1 MSLNM
6 ERFTRPG
13 EEAIYL
19 AHQIVS
25 EGKQQKMEAE
35 HLTLSLL
42 RCTEGLITRIWPVLK
57 VDVSL
62 LEAELQRYLSKL
74 GPSEN
79 TVTDVYLSFS
89 CEQCIQKAEHEADR
103 MRDEFIGPEHLIL
116 GILANTGTEASTIL
130 RAQGIDQK
138 GFIKA
143 IDDLRGDQRITSRGE
158 TDELEFVTQYCQDFV
173 TLAKENKFDPVVG
186 RDEEV
191 RRVIQVLSRRSKN
204 NPVLIGEPGVGKTA
218 IIEGLAQRIHQGD
231 VPESMK
237 GASLMS
243 LDLAAMVAGA
253 KYRGEFED
261 RLKKLLKEIET
272 AGQHIILFIDE
283 LHTLVG
289 AGASEGALDAS
300 NMLKPALARGVIRCV
315 GATTITEF
323 KQYIEKDPALG
334 RRFQQVL
341 VKEPTVEAC
350 ITILRGLKGKYEVH
364 HGVRIKDSAI
374 IASARL
380 ADRYIPDRFL
390 PDKAIDLLDE
400 AASKVRIE
408 IDSVPT
414 VIDQAERKAL
424 GLEIERAAL
433 VKEEDEDSKQR
444 VTELDH
450 EIHRYR
456 LQAGEL
462 RTKWQ
467 EERHAIGKIRAL
479 KAELER
485 TTQEEVEAQRSG
497 NLERAATLKY
507 GVIDG
512 LQRELDQA
520 NQLLSNSKVGRLLK
534 EEIDEEDIA
543 QIIAKWTGIPISRM
557 MMDEQVKLLHL
568 EQVLAQKVIGQ
579 EPAIHA
585 VSNAIRRAR
594 TGIQDPDR
602 PLGSFIFMGPTGVG
616 KTELAKCLA
625 AFLFD
630 DHRAMIRLDMSEYM
644 EKHSVSRL
652 VGAPPGY
659 TGFDEGG
666 LLTEAVRR
674 KPYSVVLFDEVE
686 KGHPEVFNVLL
697 QILDEGTLT
706 DSRGM
711 HVDFKNT
718 IIILTTNLGSEQ
730 VLQNYLDDKPVSA
743 QMARRIL
750 LTQFRPEML
759 NRLDEVIVFEPLA
772 IEEAEQLVELQV
784 QKLSER
790 LEKNSNMILKVHPDA
805 CRRMAEMGFDREF
818 GARPLKR
825 LIQRELEDKL
835 AYKILNGTITPGDQ
849 IEVRFNG
856 ERLTFHRLRP
866 SGAAHSPKNSTD

>member
-1 MSLNM
+1 M

-13 EEAIYL
+13 EEVIYL

-25 EGKQQKMEAE
+25 DAHQQKMEAE
-35 HLTLSLL
+35 HLALSLL
-42 RCTEGLITRIWPVLK
+42 RCEEGLITRIWPLLK
-57 VDVSL
+57 VDVSV
-62 LEAELQRYLSKL
+62 LEAELKRHLSKL
-74 GPSEN
+74 EASKGA
-79 TVTDVYLSFS
+79 VKDVYLSFS
-89 CEQCIQKAEHEADR
+89 CEQCIQKAEYESDK
-103 MRDEFIGPEHLIL
+103 MRDDFIGPEHLAL
-116 GILANTGTEASTIL
+116 GILANTGTEASNIL
-130 RAQGIDQK
+130 RGQGIDQK
-138 GFIKA
+138 GFVKA
-143 IDDLRGDQRITSRGE
+143 IEQLRGGQRITSRGNDE
-158 TDELEFVTQYCQDFV
+158 ELEFVNQYCVDFV
-173 TLAKENKFDPVVG
+173 TLARENKFDPVIG

-243 LDLAAMVAGA
+243 LDLAAMIAGA

-272 AGQHIILFIDE
+272 AGKNIILFIDE
-283 LHTLVG
+283 LHTVVG

-300 NMLKPALARGVIRCV
+300 NMLKPALARGVLRCV
-315 GATTITEF
+315 GATTISEF
-323 KQYIEKDPALG
+323 KKHIEKDPALE

-380 ADRYIPDRFL
+380 AARYIPDRYL
-390 PDKAIDLLDE
+390 PDKAIDLIDE

-433 VKEEDEDSKQR
+433 VKEEDQDSKQR
-444 VTELDH
+444 VSELDR
-450 EIHRYR
+450 EIHRFR
-456 LQAGEL
+456 LQAEEL

-467 EERHAIGKIRAL
+467 EERQAIGKIRAL
-479 KAELER
+479 KVELER
-485 TTQEEVEAQRSG
+485 TAQEEIEAQRSG

-512 LQRELDQA
+512 LQRELAQA
-520 NQLLSNSKVGRLLK
+520 NQFLNNPKMGRLLK

-543 QIIAKWTGIPISRM
+543 QIVAKWTGIPVSRM
-557 MMDEQVKLLHL
+557 MMDEQIKLLHL
-568 EQVLAQKVIGQ
+568 EQVLAKTVIGQ
-579 EPAIHA
+579 EPAIHS

-616 KTELAKCLA
+616 KTELAKRLA

-630 DHRAMIRLDMSEYM
+630 DERAMIRLDMSEYM

-659 TGFDEGG
+659 SGYDEGG
-666 LLTEAVRR
+666 FLTEAVHR

-706 DSRGM
+706 DSRGIR
-711 HVDFKNT
+711 VDFKNT
-718 IIILTTNLGSEQ
+718 IIILTTNLGSEE
-730 VLQNYLDDKPVSA
+730 VLANYLADKPVSS

-750 LTQFRPEML
+750 LSQFRPELL
-759 NRLDEVIVFEPLA
+759 NRLDEVIVFEPLD
-772 IEEAEQLVELQV
+772 IEEAELLVQLQV
-784 QKLSER
+784 QKLEER
-790 LEKNSNMILKVHPDA
+790 LDTQRNICLKVSPEA
-805 CRRMAEMGFDREF
+805 ARRLAELGFDREF

-825 LIQRELEDKL
+825 LIQRELEDRL
-835 AYKILNGTITPGDQ
+835 AYKILNGTITQGDQ

-866 SGAAHSPKNSTD
+866 ATTDHSSKNSTD